1 MVLTPTGP
9 GVVLEFVSIV
19 LLTLSWIVV
28 VARVIVRKGM
38 KAFGLDDWM
47 MVSGLIL
54 YTLACQATITAAY
67 NGIGSHKHRINS
79 YHDREGRK
87 WFMFFQIW
95 YIASTV
101 PIKCAICIALLR
113 ITQQRKYRYS
123 LWGIMF
129 LSSIGAIVTIVT
141 VLAQCQPIAA
151 TWDKSLGSCI
161 DTKVITNSSYFL
173 SACSI
178 VTDWSCAILPAF
190 ILWNIQLRF
199 RIKASVVVILALG
212 VVASTATLVRLRY
225 LLNYNSPDDYLY
237 GLANIAVWSIIES
250 GIGLIAGSLPA
261 LRPLLRYVPFF
272 ASSLSNSGP
281 SKDGATKTAGTHR
294 TRTHRKLDTFRMSV
308 GSVNGEGSGGYGA
321 HGGGGGGGHGGGNG
335 ERFQTQCEAGKRNW
349 EELSDDGESQKYI
362 LKESHVT
369 VTNEAVGVEQ
379 VELDEFDREHLRR
392 HPDRD
397 IRDDERDLEGLGLN
411 GYGHGYPA
419 PMGAGE
425 EGGQGAMAYGG
436 RR

>member
-1 MVLTPTGP
+1 MALTPTGP
-9 GVVLEFVSIV
+9 GLVLEFVSIV
-19 LLTLSWIVV
+19 LLTLSWVVV

-67 NGIGSHKHRINS
+67 NGVGAHKHRINS
-79 YHDREGRK
+79 YQDKEGRK

-101 PIKCAICIALLR
+101 PIKSAICIALLR

-123 LWGIMF
+123 LWGIIL
-129 LSSIGAIVTIVT
+129 LSSIGAITTIIT

-151 TWDKSLGSCI
+151 TWDKSIGSCI
-161 DTKVITNSSYFL
+161 DTRVITGSSYFL

-190 ILWNIQLRF
+190 ILWNVQLRF

-261 LRPLLRYVPFF
+261 LRPLLRYLPFICF
-272 ASSLSNSGP
+272 GSSLSNSGP
-281 SKDGATKTAGTHR
+281 SKDA
-294 TRTHRKLDTFRMSV
+294 TRTATATASTSRHTRSRRLDNFRMSAN
-308 GSVNGEGSGGYGA
+308 SVA
-321 HGGGGGGGHGGGNG
+321 GGGGAGGKGGGVGGGG
-335 ERFQTQCEAGKRNW
+335 ERFQTACEAGKRNW
-349 EELSDDGESQKYI
+349 EELSDDGESSQKYI

-369 VTNEAVGVEQ
+369 VTSDDAGGGGGGVGVEQ
-379 VELDEFDREHLRR
+379 LELDDFDREHLRR
-392 HPDRD
+392 HPG
-397 IRDDERDLEGLGLN
+397 RDDERDLEGPNSFPRLLVF
-411 GYGHGYPA
+411 
-419 PMGAGE
+419 E
-425 EGGQGAMAYGG
+425 QG
-436 RR
+436 